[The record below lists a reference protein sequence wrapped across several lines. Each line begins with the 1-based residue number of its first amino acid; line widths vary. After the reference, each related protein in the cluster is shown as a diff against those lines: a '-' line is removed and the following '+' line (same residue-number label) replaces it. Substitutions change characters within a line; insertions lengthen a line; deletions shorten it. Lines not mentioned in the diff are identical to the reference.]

1 MQFSF
6 IEFEKHN
13 FCVSSKDCSI
23 EVNKLHFYRKTKKTS
38 GTKTKEAAQPKSIC
52 CPKEVSFLQTIKDFL
67 IKKKNITIIT
77 IIMEVEIT
85 NLTSLPLCSGS
96 DRDSNTRDC
105 VVQVHDRNLHTTNV
119 E

>member
-67 IKKKNITIIT
+67 IKKRI
-77 IIMEVEIT
+77 
-85 NLTSLPLCSGS
+85 LQL
-96 DRDSNTRDC
+96 
-105 VVQVHDRNLHTTNV
+105 
-119 E
+119 

>member
-52 CPKEVSFLQTIKDFL
+52 CPKEVRFLQTIKDFL
-67 IKKKNITIIT
+67 IKKEYYNYNYNYGGRDYQPYLT
-77 IIMEVEIT
+77 T
-85 NLTSLPLCSGS
+85 NL
-96 DRDSNTRDC
+96 
-105 VVQVHDRNLHTTNV
+105 QW
-119 E
+119 